1 MAQMINP
8 QIGEKMA
15 DFACGTGGFITSW
28 LKALHKNVKTTED
41 EALYAN
47 SIYGIEKKQFPYM
60 LCITNMLLHDLDVPQ
75 VFHDNTLLRDVLD
88 YTEDDQVDVIL
99 MNPP

>member
-1 MAQMINP
+1 
-8 QIGEKMA
+8 
-15 DFACGTGGFITSW
+15 
-28 LKALHKNVKTTED
+28 
-41 EALYAN
+41 
-47 SIYGIEKKQFPYM
+47 M

-99 MNPP
+99 MNPPMVVLRKTMLKTIFRLTLPAAKRLTCSCLLLCID

>member
-1 MAQMINP
+1 
-8 QIGEKMA
+8 
-15 DFACGTGGFITSW
+15 
-28 LKALHKNVKTTED
+28 
-41 EALYAN
+41 
-47 SIYGIEKKQFPYM
+47 M

-99 MNPP
+99 MNPPTAARKRRR